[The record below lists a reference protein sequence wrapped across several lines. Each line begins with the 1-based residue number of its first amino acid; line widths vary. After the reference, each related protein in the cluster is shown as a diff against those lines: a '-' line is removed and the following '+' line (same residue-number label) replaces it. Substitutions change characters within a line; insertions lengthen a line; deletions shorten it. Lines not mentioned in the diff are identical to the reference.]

1 MSAAGA
7 KAPVQALAGQ
17 RSGAGRERGIDRSS
31 VGITVRTATS
41 WWDRRRFQRL
51 PWRIYAGDRNWVPP
65 ILSQERLL
73 LGWGR
78 HPFFANAE
86 MVTLLAERR
95 GRVAGRL
102 AVFVN
107 DVHNRKYGE
116 KLGFFGFF
124 ECVDD
129 VAVARELFDAGR
141 TWLLQRGMTAWR
153 GPVNPSLNY
162 TCGLLIDGFASPPVF
177 LMTYNPS
184 YYATLIDAC
193 GFAKSQDLY
202 AYEMDVALL
211 ARLVGRYKPAVMA
224 SLEGD
229 DISLR
234 HMDPSRMDEEINAYL
249 EIYNRALEGT
259 WGFTPLQEG
268 EVRRIAADLRHII
281 APEFTAFAISGS
293 KTVGAVLALLD
304 YNQII
309 RKLNGRL
316 LPFGI
321 FRLIRGRRRI
331 DVARAMA
338 VTMVPAFQ
346 SSGLG
351 IVLLDRLVDTAK
363 PWGLKRWEF
372 SWVLESNQSSRGTL
386 ERAGTRRCKT
396 YRIYD
401 RTL

>member
-1 MSAAGA
+1 VSAD
-7 KAPVQALAGQ
+7 V
-17 RSGAGRERGIDRSS
+17 
-31 VGITVRTATS
+31 TVRPTAS

-51 PWRIYAGDRNWVPP
+51 PWSIYAGDPNWVPP

-78 HPFFANAE
+78 HPFFAHAE

-95 GRVAGRL
+95 GKAVGRV

-107 DVHNRKYGE
+107 DVHNRKYEE
-116 KLGFFGFF
+116 KRGFFGFF

-129 VAVARELFDAGR
+129 VAVARALFDAGR
-141 TWLLQRGMTAWR
+141 AWLAARGMTAWR

-162 TCGLLIDGFASPPVF
+162 TCGLLVEGFDSPPTF
-177 LMTYNPS
+177 LMTHNPP
-184 YYATLIDAC
+184 YYAGLVEAC
-193 GFAKSQDLY
+193 GFAKAQDLY
-202 AYEMDVALL
+202 AYDMDVALL
-211 ARLVGRYKPAVMA
+211 AKLVDRYKPAVLA

-234 HMDPSRMDEEINAYL
+234 QMDPSRLDEEIATFL
-249 EIYNRALEGT
+249 DIYNRALEGT

-268 EVRRIAADLRHII
+268 EVKQIAADLRHII
-281 APEFTAFAISGS
+281 APEFMAFAMAGG
-293 KTVGAVLALLD
+293 KTVGVVLALLD

-309 RKLNGRL
+309 RKLDGRL

-321 FRLIRGRRRI
+321 FRLLRGRRRI

-338 VTMVPAFQ
+338 VMTLPGFQ
-346 SSGLG
+346 QSGLG
-351 IVLLDRLVDTAK
+351 VVLLDRLVDAAK

-372 SWVLESNQSSRGTL
+372 SWVLESNESSRGSL

-401 RTL
+401 RAL